1 MWQKLCIFQVV
12 ATIGTTNSCAI
23 DNLET
28 IGKIC
33 RKFVL
38 HLHVDAS
45 YAGTAL
51 VCPEFRKYMPGI
63 EASSHEKILLN
74 YVNYISKNST
84 VC

>member
-1 MWQKLCIFQVV
+1 MVCEKFIACVKIFIFLLV
-12 ATIGTTNSCAI
+12 AATFGTTNSCAF

-63 EASSHEKILLN
+63 EASS
-74 YVNYISKNST
+74 
-84 VC
+84 